1 MLPPGR
7 CGRKDIVGRNKRE
20 CYNCRA
26 TAAALLIDVSQEK
39 MPMPADPRLLR
50 TIPLFVGMDDDE
62 RAAIAAI
69 MDEQQFRG
77 GQMIF
82 GADQTGGTLYIVQSG
97 QVELSIVDDDEEK
110 LVLELLESGDFF
122 GELSLLDGGSR
133 SATATATQRTD
144 TLVLERH
151 EFLDLMLEKPHMAQ
165 DVMVA
170 LAKRVRRTDNLLRR
184 RVSRNVNEVADEILT
199 FGQRIADLIA
209 EFSGSIPFLML
220 NAVFFGVWLGLNAIP
235 GLAFDPYPFGLL
247 TMIVSL
253 EAIFLS
259 IFVLVSQN
267 RQADKDR
274 IRNELDYE
282 VNLKAELGVSTLLLK
297 TDQVSNSLGDIQ
309 ERLAAL
315 ENGRTPRTT

>member
-1 MLPPGR
+1 
-7 CGRKDIVGRNKRE
+7 
-20 CYNCRA
+20 
-26 TAAALLIDVSQEK
+26 
-39 MPMPADPRLLR
+39 MPADPRLLR
-50 TIPLFVGMDDDE
+50 TIPLFIGMDDDE

-69 MDEQQFRG
+69 MDEQQYRAGEVIFR
-77 GQMIF
+77 
-82 GADQTGGTLYIVQSG
+82 AEQTGGTLYIVQSG

-110 LVLELLESGDFF
+110 LVLEMLESGDFF

-151 EFLDLMLEKPHMAQ
+151 EFLDLMLQKPHMAQ

-170 LAKRVRRTDNLLRR
+170 LAKRIRRTDNLLRQ
-184 RVSRNVNEVADEILT
+184 RVSRNVNEIADEKLT
-199 FGQRIADLIA
+199 VGQRIADVIA
-209 EFSGSIPFLML
+209 EFSGSIPFLVL
-220 NAVFFGVWLGLNAIP
+220 NAVFFAVWLIVNAFP
-235 GLAFDPYPFGLL
+235 SVAFDPYPFGLL

-274 IRNELDYE
+274 IRNELDYQ
-282 VNLKAELGVSTLLLK
+282 VNLKSELGVSVLLQKADALA
-297 TDQVSNSLGDIQ
+297 DSLQAI
-309 ERLAAL
+309 EARLAASKD
-315 ENGRTPRTT
+315 GQGPRKLA

>member
-1 MLPPGR
+1 
-7 CGRKDIVGRNKRE
+7 
-20 CYNCRA
+20 
-26 TAAALLIDVSQEK
+26 LIAVSQEK
-39 MPMPADPRLLR
+39 MPMPADPILLR
-50 TIPLFVGMDDDE
+50 TIPLFIGMDDDE

-69 MDEQQFRG
+69 MDEQQYRAGEVIFR
-77 GQMIF
+77 
-82 GADQTGGTLYIVQSG
+82 AEQTGGTLYILQSG

-110 LVLELLESGDFF
+110 LVLEMLESGDFF

-151 EFLDLMLEKPHMAQ
+151 EFLDLMLQKPHMAQ

-170 LAKRVRRTDNLLRR
+170 LAKRIRRTDNLLRQ
-184 RVSRNVNEVADEILT
+184 RVSRNVNEIADEKLT
-199 FGQRIADLIA
+199 VGQRIADVIA
-209 EFSGSIPFLML
+209 EFSGSIPFLVL
-220 NAVFFGVWLGLNAIP
+220 NAVFFFVWLIVNAFP
-235 GLAFDPYPFGLL
+235 SVAFDPYPFGLL

-274 IRNELDYE
+274 IRNELDYQ
-282 VNLKAELGVSTLLLK
+282 VNLKSELGVSVLLQKADTLA
-297 TDQVSNSLGDIQ
+297 DSLQAI
-309 ERLAAL
+309 EARLAARGG
-315 ENGRTPRTT
+315 NQ

>member
-1 MLPPGR
+1 
-7 CGRKDIVGRNKRE
+7 
-20 CYNCRA
+20 
-26 TAAALLIDVSQEK
+26 LIDVSQEK

-77 GQMIF
+77 GQVIF
-82 GADQTGGTLYIVQSG
+82 GAEQSGGTLYIVQSG

-110 LVLELLESGDFF
+110 LVLEMLESGDFF

-151 EFLDLMLEKPHMAQ
+151 EFLDLMLQKPHMAQ

-170 LAKRVRRTDNLLRR
+170 LAKRIRRTDNLLRR
-184 RVSRNVNEVADEILT
+184 RVSRNVNEIADEKLT
-199 FGQRIADLIA
+199 VGQRIADVIA

-220 NAVFFGVWLGLNAIP
+220 NAVFFAVWLIVNVIP
-235 GLAFDPYPFGLL
+235 QIAFDPYPFGLL

-267 RQADKDR
+267 RQSDKDR
-274 IRNELDYE
+274 IRNELDYQ
-282 VNLKAELGVSTLLLK
+282 VNLKAELGVSVLLHKADAL
-297 TDQVSNSLGDIQ
+297 TESLQEIEARLVAVSRKQ
-309 ERLAAL
+309 
-315 ENGRTPRTT
+315 

>member
-1 MLPPGR
+1 
-7 CGRKDIVGRNKRE
+7 
-20 CYNCRA
+20 
-26 TAAALLIDVSQEK
+26 
-39 MPMPADPRLLR
+39 MPADPRLLR

-77 GQMIF
+77 SQVIF
-82 GADQTGGTLYIVQSG
+82 GAEQTGGTLYIIQSG
-97 QVELSIVDDDEEK
+97 EVELSIIDDDKEK
-110 LVLELLESGDFF
+110 LVLEMLESGDFF

-151 EFLDLMLEKPHMAQ
+151 EFLDLMLQKPHMAQ

-170 LAKRVRRTDNLLRR
+170 LAKRIRRTDNLLRQ
-184 RVSRNVNEVADEILT
+184 RVSRNVNEIADEKLT
-199 FGQRIADLIA
+199 VGQRIADVIA
-209 EFSGSIPFLML
+209 EFSGSIPFLVL
-220 NAVFFGVWLGLNAIP
+220 NAVFFIAWIVVNVIP
-235 GLAFDPYPFGLL
+235 QITFDAYPFGLL

-274 IRNELDYE
+274 IRNELDYK
-282 VNLKAELGVSTLLLK
+282 VNLKAELGVSVLLHKADAL
-297 TDQVSNSLGDIQ
+297 TESLQ
-309 ERLAAL
+309 EIEKRLAAVD
-315 ENGRTPRTT
+315 RKQ

>member
-1 MLPPGR
+1 
-7 CGRKDIVGRNKRE
+7 
-20 CYNCRA
+20 
-26 TAAALLIDVSQEK
+26 
-39 MPMPADPRLLR
+39 MPADPILLR
-50 TIPLFVGMDDDE
+50 TIPLFIGMDDEE

-69 MDEQQFRG
+69 MDEQQYRAGEVIFR
-77 GQMIF
+77 
-82 GADQTGGTLYIVQSG
+82 AEQTGGTLYILQSG

-110 LVLELLESGDFF
+110 LVLEMLESGDFF

-151 EFLDLMLEKPHMAQ
+151 EFLDLMLQKPHMAQ

-170 LAKRVRRTDNLLRR
+170 LAKRIRRTDNLLRQ
-184 RVSRNVNEVADEILT
+184 RVSRNVNEIADEKLT
-199 FGQRIADLIA
+199 VGQRIADVIA
-209 EFSGSIPFLML
+209 EFSGSIPFLVL
-220 NAVFFGVWLGLNAIP
+220 NAVFFFVWLIVNAFP
-235 GLAFDPYPFGLL
+235 SVAFDPYPFGLL

-274 IRNELDYE
+274 IRNELDYQ
-282 VNLKAELGVSTLLLK
+282 VNLKSELGVSVLLQKADTLA
-297 TDQVSNSLGDIQ
+297 DSLQAI
-309 ERLAAL
+309 EARLAAR
-315 ENGRTPRTT
+315 GGSQ

>member
-1 MLPPGR
+1 
-7 CGRKDIVGRNKRE
+7 
-20 CYNCRA
+20 
-26 TAAALLIDVSQEK
+26 
-39 MPMPADPRLLR
+39 MPADPLLLK
-50 TIPLFVGMDDDE
+50 TIPLFIGMDNDE
-62 RAAIAAI
+62 IAAIAEI
-69 MDEQQFRG
+69 MDEVRFKP
-77 GQMIF
+77 GQEIF
-82 GADQTGGTLYIVQSG
+82 TADQIGGTLYIIQAG
-97 QVELSIVDDDEEK
+97 QVELSIVDDDGEK
-110 LVLELLESGDFF
+110 LVLELMESGDFF
-122 GELSLLDGGSR
+122 GELSLLDGGNR

-151 EFLDLMLEKPHMAQ
+151 EFLDLMLQKPHMAQ

-297 TDQVSNSLGDIQ
+297 SDLISTSLGDIQ
-309 ERLAAL
+309 ERIAAI
-315 ENGRTPRTT
+315 ENGRTPKAT